1 MKIGKSLLI
10 LISAFLCFQSYA
22 AENNTLFREE
32 FKNLN
37 NWEPLYFPKIKKHSS
52 YQAIAEQDHTYLKA
66 ESNAS
71 ASALIYKK
79 TFNVYDYPMVRWRWK
94 IDNVYAKARTG
105 VKAGDDYPIRVY
117 VMFQYDSG
125 MAGLSERLM
134 YGAAKAL
141 YGHYPPQSTLNYVWA
156 SREGDAAISPS
167 PYTGRAMIIA
177 LEKGR
182 PKLGK
187 WVDEEVNIIQDYQ
200 KAFGRKPPPIAGIAV
215 MNDSDDTKERSTSYL
230 EFIEVFK

>member
-1 MKIGKSLLI
+1 
-10 LISAFLCFQSYA
+10 
-22 AENNTLFREE
+22 
-32 FKNLN
+32 
-37 NWEPLYFPKIKKHSS
+37 
-52 YQAIAEQDHTYLKA
+52 
-66 ESNAS
+66 
-71 ASALIYKK
+71 
-79 TFNVYDYPMVRWRWK
+79 
-94 IDNVYAKARTG
+94 
-105 VKAGDDYPIRVY
+105 
-117 VMFQYDSG
+117 
-125 MAGLSERLM
+125 M

-141 YGHYPPQSTLNYVWA
+141 YGNYPPQSTLNYVWA
-156 SREGDAAISPS
+156 SREGDAAITPS
-167 PYTGRAMIIA
+167 PYTGRAMMIA